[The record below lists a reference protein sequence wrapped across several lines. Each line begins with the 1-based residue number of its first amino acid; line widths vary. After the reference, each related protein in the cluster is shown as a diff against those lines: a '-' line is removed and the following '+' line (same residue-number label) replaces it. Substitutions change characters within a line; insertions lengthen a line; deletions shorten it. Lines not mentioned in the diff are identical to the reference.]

1 MLARRVGEVTG
12 LAGQQMQDHLGLFIL
27 GLLVK
32 SWQDLGHHRCNH
44 KWRDKNR
51 SQGYAN
57 RAIPRAKLDRCP
69 LYGDL
74 LSLNSVHPLRSALG
88 TSRNRRL
95 SHARARNC
103 GARSRDPIPVWIKWV
118 GVGAAQAW
126 VRRCVARCAVSRSSS
141 TSRRRRP
148 WL

>member
-44 KWRDKNR
+44 KWRDRKPITGVRKSRNPP
-51 SQGYAN
+51 SQIRLMSAL
-57 RAIPRAKLDRCP
+57 RRFADSSSRHL
-69 LYGDL
+69 
-74 LSLNSVHPLRSALG
+74 LRSALG
-88 TSRNRRL
+88 TSRPRRL